1 MYICIYIY
9 IYLYTWT
16 LFFLPLHRFK
26 DLSMVDLSIARTMLI
41 VDKGRLL
48 EQWYCSTISR
58 NDRRRPRIFL
68 VFKVTLFTNHF
79 LFSFCSLIVYFNL
92 FFFFLIVCYCCF
104 FLSFFFVW
112 YIWLYQRASLLQII
126 YYILLYIYIYIF
138 LLIIQWFDTT
148 TIIYSVVTDLFSI
161 SLYESHKCVIN
172 IQIHIYI
179 HIYVDIYMYTNRGHV
194 HIYKSINIYV

>member
-1 MYICIYIY
+1 MYIYTYIYKYMYICIYIY
-9 IYLYTWT
+9 IYLYTRT

-26 DLSMVDLSIARTMLI
+26 DLCMVDLSIARTMLI
-41 VDKGRLL
+41 IDKSRLL
-48 EQWYCSTISR
+48 EQWYRSTISR
-58 NDRRRPRIFL
+58 NDQRRPQIFL

-79 LFSFCSLIVYFNL
+79 LLFSFCSLTVYFNL

-138 LLIIQWFDTT
+138 LLIIQWFDITT
-148 TIIYSVVTDLFSI
+148 VIYSVVTDLFSI

-172 IQIHIYI
+172 IKIHIYI
-179 HIYVDIYMYTNRGHV
+179 HIYM
-194 HIYKSINIYV
+194 

>member
-104 FLSFFFVW
+104 FLSFFCM
-112 YIWLYQRASLLQII
+112 I
-126 YYILLYIYIYIF
+126 Y
-138 LLIIQWFDTT
+138 LIIPACFAPPN
-148 TIIYSVVTDLFSI
+148 
-161 SLYESHKCVIN
+161 N
-172 IQIHIYI
+172 ILHTAIYI
-179 HIYVDIYMYTNRGHV
+179 HIYIFVNNTVVWYNYDNLFCCNRFV
-194 HIYKSINIYV
+194 FYISLRIPQMRY